1 MSWVYY
7 HTVWSVM
14 MFAWIT
20 NYMVRAGLS
29 PVLISIMDELSISYS
44 NAGLIASAL
53 FYAYA
58 LMGLPGGFIGDRW
71 GRKKVLVGCGLAWAV
86 FSFLTGVAS
95 SFFSLVTF
103 RFLTG
108 VSQGIYF
115 SNDRPVIAFYT
126 PREKAGLGQGVSF
139 IGLGLGMFFGISLAG
154 PIAESFG
161 WRWVFIIYSIP
172 SALSALLILKLIK
185 EPSRPA
191 ASQSTASPVHCSTG
205 ALLRI
210 TFASKD
216 LWLIYLAGIAATYAL
231 WMLGAWAPAMFKE
244 IGMTGLSRAS
254 LYASMIGLSAI
265 PGLALSGWATDY
277 LYRRG
282 VGRKAVLSIDF
293 FCACIILAALGSAVS
308 LRVSYVTLAALV
320 FLSGFFL
327 WGLWAPLFSSLAE
340 LVPPAVL
347 GTAFGANCTINFIGG
362 LLSPWLTGIIKDQTG
377 SFSAGCHLASILLAA
392 AVLLV
397 LMIKPSF
404 RFKRQS
410 VPPSGS
416 ESIL

>member
-1 MSWVYY
+1 MAWSYY

-58 LMGLPGGFIGDRW
+58 LMGLPGGLIGDRW

-86 FSFLTGVAS
+86 TSFLTGIAG

-126 PREKAGLGQGVSF
+126 PKEKAGLGQGVSF

-154 PIAESFG
+154 PIAESLS

-185 EPSRPA
+185 EPSRAAPSQPA
-191 ASQSTASPVHCSTG
+191 AAPAQSTTG
-205 ALLRI
+205 ALLRV
-210 TFASKD
+210 TFASRD

-231 WMLGAWAPAMFKE
+231 WMLGSWAPAMFKE

-254 LYASMIGLSAI
+254 LYASLIGLSAI
-265 PGLALSGWATDY
+265 PGLALSGWATDH
-277 LYRRG
+277 LYKKG

-293 FCACIILAALGSAVS
+293 FCASVVLAAIGLAISA
-308 LRVSYVTLAALV
+308 RVSFVTLAVLV
-320 FLSGFFL
+320 FLAGFFL

-340 LVPPAVL
+340 LVPPAIL

-362 LLSPWLTGIIKDQTG
+362 LLSPWLTGIIKDSTG
-377 SFSAGCHLASILLAA
+377 SFAAGCYLAAMLLAA
-392 AVLLV
+392 ALILV

-404 RFKRQS
+404 RLKR
-410 VPPSGS
+410 
-416 ESIL
+416 